1 MAKGKIYI
9 FQFKET
15 FQFAAIL
22 PNMDYD
28 GAAMFSLSLIELNS
42 KTTYYI
48 KGQIVNPEIIIGYSS
63 LRPNHQSEED
73 LVLLAEN
80 LLLMQK
86 I

>member
-1 MAKGKIYI
+1 
-9 FQFKET
+9 
-15 FQFAAIL
+15 
-22 PNMDYD
+22 
-28 GAAMFSLSLIELNS
+28 MFSLSLIELNS